1 MVSCSAIALLLLQRN
16 MTSRILDD
24 VLLNMTSEQSIHL
37 KKDTDLRKAGHRFG
51 TSMTSVDTDLW
62 KGHRFE
68 TGHGFESYIY
78 KYIWIIEMEHIFMAC
93 QYSWKLHQTWC
104 PNSSWTAHESWYGF
118 TTKIP
123 YQTWGPILIY
133 KKNPYWPSY
142 QPWGHNNQINIC
154 SILDMQKRIYLD

>member
-24 VLLNMTSEQSIHL
+24 VLLNMTLEQSIHL

-78 KYIWIIEMEHIFMAC
+78 NMM
-93 QYSWKLHQTWC
+93 
-104 PNSSWTAHESWYGF
+104 
-118 TTKIP
+118 
-123 YQTWGPILIY
+123 
-133 KKNPYWPSY
+133 
-142 QPWGHNNQINIC
+142 
-154 SILDMQKRIYLD
+154 YLFAVQQLKHSGLSQGKGLFQ